1 MTQSAPVRSKKWL
14 WISLV
19 AIFVGVGALV
29 LVFSSRF
36 GVDPRLVN
44 SPLIG
49 EPVPPLALQVL
60 EQGELPGVQT
70 GDGVFED
77 ALADLR
83 GDVLI
88 INFWASWCFPC
99 RGEHPAL
106 TSVAQDYA
114 DRGVSLVGVIYQ
126 DEPEDAAGFLDE
138 LGWGGD
144 NYRYVLDPKSRGAVE
159 YGVFGVPETYFVDS
173 AGIIVGKIQGAVT
186 SSAVRSV
193 LEQILAGE
201 SPAI

>member
-1 MTQSAPVRSKKWL
+1 MTQGAPVRSRKWL

-49 EPVPPLALQVL
+49 QPAPPLTLEVM
-60 EQGELPGVQT
+60 EQGGSPGVPT
-70 GDGVFED
+70 GDVVFED

-126 DEPEDAAGFLDE
+126 D
-138 LGWGGD
+138 
-144 NYRYVLDPKSRGAVE
+144 
-159 YGVFGVPETYFVDS
+159 
-173 AGIIVGKIQGAVT
+173 
-186 SSAVRSV
+186 
-193 LEQILAGE
+193 
-201 SPAI
+201 

>member
-1 MTQSAPVRSKKWL
+1 MTDGARSKKWL

-29 LVFSSRF
+29 VVFSSRF

-49 EPVPPLALQVL
+49 QPAPPLPLEVL
-60 EQGELPGVQT
+60 ERGRVAG
-70 GDGVFED
+70 G
-77 ALADLR
+77 AADDVY
-83 GDVLI
+83 GDVLAELDGEVLVV
-88 INFWASWCFPC
+88 NFWASWCFPC
-99 RGEHPAL
+99 RAEHPAL
-106 TSVAQDYA
+106 TAVARDYQ
-114 DRGVSLVGVIYQ
+114 DRGVSLVGVVYQ
-126 DEPEDAAGFLDE
+126 DEPEAAAGFLDE

-144 NYRYVLDPKSRGAVE
+144 NYRYVLDPRSRGAVE
-159 YGVFGVPETYFVDS
+159 YGVFGVPETYFVD
-173 AGIIVGKIQGAVT
+173 ADGIIVGKIQGEVT

-201 SPAI
+201 LPDL

>member
-1 MTQSAPVRSKKWL
+1 MTEGVRSKKWL

-29 LVFSSRF
+29 IVFSSRF
-36 GVDPRLVN
+36 GVDPRLVD

-49 EPVPPLALQVL
+49 QPVPPLPLEVM
-60 EQGELPGVQT
+60 EQGGSTGLPAD
-70 GDGVFED
+70 DGIWED

-83 GDVLI
+83 GDVLV

-106 TSVAQDYA
+106 TAVARDYA
-114 DRGVSLVGVIYQ
+114 DRGVSLVGVVYQ
-126 DEPEDAAGFLDE
+126 DEPAEAAAFLDD

-173 AGIIVGKIQGAVT
+173 EGIIVGKIQGAVN
-186 SSAVRSV
+186 SFSLRSV
-193 LEQILAGE
+193 LDQILAGE
-201 SPAI
+201 RPTL